1 MRHKNRSIE
10 IQLKSELSNTSIIT
24 SIPKKVLQG
33 TKNLNET
40 ASIYEYNKLWH
51 SSEFLH
57 ENIRYEFQMKIHT
70 VVEQRN

>member
-1 MRHKNRSIE
+1 MTTVQYFDNNIDS
-10 IQLKSELSNTSIIT
+10 
-24 SIPKKVLQG
+24 KKVLQG
-33 TKNLNET
+33 IKNLNET
-40 ASIYEYNKLWH
+40 ASIHEYNKLWH